1 AVDNSQLSGARAA
14 EGDMANLT
22 QRTDAI
28 VGALRSDIAKGI
40 QETRKA
46 HEGEGD
52 EVGHNLRGSVA
63 TAARKSGNLDHE
75 MYDMSVLTAR
85 QAASDASHLSENAR
99 DLDSAAGTV
108 AMFGHVSGNEL
119 RALAHHAHAS
129 NEAMHQE
136 IARTHGVNLDRVS
149 RLDDVVHTFVTL
161 TEGFINE
168 TKDTMNEIR
177 HEMNDAARLSSEQL
191 SHASFR
197 ETDVAKSATAR
208 AHAILQALEDHRATS
223 KTISGQLRRRLN
235 ELEALSIEM
244 DRNQI
249 AQQNGVEAMLADAR
263 EKVT

>member
-1 AVDNSQLSGARAA
+1 
-14 EGDMANLT
+14 T
-22 QRTDAI
+22 
-28 VGALRSDIAKGI
+28 
-40 QETRKA
+40 
-46 HEGEGD
+46 
-52 EVGHNLRGSVA
+52 
-63 TAARKSGNLDHE
+63 
-75 MYDMSVLTAR
+75 
-85 QAASDASHLSENAR
+85 
-99 DLDSAAGTV
+99 
-108 AMFGHVSGNEL
+108 
-119 RALAHHAHAS
+119 
-129 NEAMHQE
+129 
-136 IARTHGVNLDRVS
+136 S
-149 RLDDVVHTFVTL
+149 R
-161 TEGFINE
+161 FINE

-263 EKVT
+263 EKVTQSQG